1 MVKGTSSSPSLRFTG
16 PSLPVLLLTL
26 GAGCSGHTATT
37 TDPQVIASE
46 LREHVVWLA
55 SDELRG
61 RRTGT
66 LEAARAARYLAAEFR
81 RYGLRP
87 EGNAGG
93 YLQDFPFVS
102 GVELGPANRLAVVG
116 RGDPLLL
123 DRDWRPFAYSDDG
136 GSDTLEVV
144 FAGYGISVP
153 DEGWDDYAGLDVNG
167 KAVLVVPYGPP
178 EEGGGMR
185 FPRHHALRRKAS
197 NARDHGAVALLVAP
211 HPDLDPA
218 DFLEPLRYDA
228 SPGSSGIRVVG
239 LTLAAADRILGSA
252 GALAAR
258 LQAPPAPPARP
269 AGRGGTRT
277 PTPPRIRLEV
287 DIEPVRATGIN
298 VLGAVPA
305 LVESDTWIVIGAHY
319 DHLGMGG
326 EGSLVPDTTAVHNG
340 ADDNASGTA
349 GLLEL
354 AQEFAAMPLTD
365 RNLLFAAFAG
375 EEEGLLGSA
384 YLAEHL
390 PPAAGHLEAMLN
402 MDMVGRLSGERS
414 LTVYGTGTSPSW
426 DGLLDELNVSSRYGF
441 KLSRV
446 PDGYGSSDHASFYAR
461 GIPVLHFFTG
471 THGDYHRPTDDADR
485 LNYPGEE
492 RVVRFIAALV
502 RRWTRSPERLVYQAT
517 AQPEGMG
524 EGRAGIAVY
533 TGVVPD
539 FGWEGEGFRI
549 SGVNDGSPAA
559 NAGLEPGDVIL
570 RMGERPVRN
579 IYDYTYALLDGSP
592 GQRVEME
599 LRRGDRVFTVKIVLG
614 NRRTH

>member
-1 MVKGTSSSPSLRFTG
+1 MVKGISSSPSLRSIG
-16 PSLPVLLLTL
+16 LSLLALLLTL
-26 GAGCSGHTATT
+26 SAGCSGHTATT

-46 LREHVVWLA
+46 LREHVTWLA

-66 LEAARAARYLAAEFR
+66 PEAARAARYLAAEFR

-87 EGNAGG
+87 EGDAGG

-102 GVELGPANRLAVVG
+102 GVELGPANALAVVG
-116 RGDPLLL
+116 RGEELLL
-123 DRDWRPFAYSDDG
+123 DHQWRPFAFSDDG
-136 GSDTLEVV
+136 GGDTLEVV

-153 DEGWDDYAGLDVNG
+153 VEGWDDYAGLDVTG
-167 KAVLVVPYGPP
+167 KVVLVVPYGPP

-218 DFLEPLRYDA
+218 DFLEPLRYDS
-228 SPGSSGIRVVG
+228 SPGTSGIRAVG
-239 LTLAAADRILGSA
+239 LTVEAADRILGSP

-258 LQAPPAPPARP
+258 LQAPPVPPPRP
-269 AGRGGTRT
+269 TGRGGART
-277 PTPPRIRLEV
+277 PPAPRIRLEV

-305 LVESDTWIVIGAHY
+305 LVESDDWIVIGAHY

-354 AQEFAAMPLTD
+354 AQEFAAMPSTD
-365 RNLLFAAFAG
+365 RNILFAAFAG

-384 YLAEHL
+384 FLAEHL
-390 PPAAGHLEAMLN
+390 PPGAGHPEAMLN
-402 MDMVGRLSGERS
+402 MDMVGRLNSERS

-426 DGLLDELNVSSRYGF
+426 DGLLDELNGSSRFGF

-461 GIPVLHFFTG
+461 EIPVLHFFTG
-471 THGDYHRPTDDADR
+471 THSDYHRPTDDADK
-485 LNYPGEE
+485 LDYPGEE
-492 RVVRFIAALV
+492 RVVRFISALV

-539 FGWEGEGFRI
+539 FSWEGEGFRI
-549 SGVNDGSPAA
+549 SGVNAGGPAA

-570 RMGERPVRN
+570 RMGERPIRN
-579 IYDYTYALLDGSP
+579 IYDYTYALQDGSP
-592 GQRVEME
+592 GQQVEME

-614 NRRTH
+614 NRRTR